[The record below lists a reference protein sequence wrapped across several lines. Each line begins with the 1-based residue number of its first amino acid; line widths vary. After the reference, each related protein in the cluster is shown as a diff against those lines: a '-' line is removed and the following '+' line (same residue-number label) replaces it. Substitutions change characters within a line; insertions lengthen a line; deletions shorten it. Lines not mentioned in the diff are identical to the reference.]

1 MLAPGTAPAE
11 PPLEGTP
18 SPTALPHGS
27 TPGWAPC
34 GPTGSPSLQQ
44 GRAMPCHPAPCRA
57 PGCCGSPILA
67 DHRPQPPGPPAP
79 LTLSKA
85 DETMWWISEDT
96 WEWLMALA
104 AGHAQPFSFSRGLR
118 GRCWDSITWGSR
130 AGGSGGAPRE
140 PCGAVRLPRRAPEP
154 RTRCHL
160 QPRSCSSPGRAP
172 QGGRPRLASLR
183 LPRGPGRERKQ
194 RGGLRPG
201 AGSSRVCLGRGVRAG
216 ERAPRQ
222 TPEESG
228 AQGWAWTGPSPS
240 A

>member
-1 MLAPGTAPAE
+1 MCWHRARHRQSLPSRAPPAPQPCPMAAHRA
-11 PPLEGTP
+11 GHR
-18 SPTALPHGS
+18 A
-27 TPGWAPC
+27 AP
-34 GPTGSPSLQQ
+34 
-44 GRAMPCHPAPCRA
+44 RAAPRSSRAVPCRA
-57 PGCCGSPILA
+57 ILLHA
-67 DHRPQPPGPPAP
+67 APQDAAAPQSWQTTAHSPPAP

-222 TPEESG
+222 MPEESG